1 MELIDTPNPNA
12 KKIEIEILERSL
24 LAKISE
30 INGVKSVFSGPGF
43 ITISKIE
50 DIEWELITEDIANIF
65 DKL

>member
-12 KKIEIEILERSL
+12 KKIEIEILESNL
-24 LAKISE
+24 LTKISE
-30 INGVKSVFSGPGF
+30 ISGVKSVFSGPGF

>member
-12 KKIEIEILERSL
+12 KKIEIEILESNL

-30 INGVKSVFSGPGF
+30 INGVKSVFLGPGF

>member
-12 KKIEIEILERSL
+12 KKIEIEILESNL

>member
-12 KKIEIEILERSL
+12 IKIEIESLESSL

>member
-12 KKIEIEILERSL
+12 KKIEIETLESSL

-50 DIEWELITEDIANIF
+50 DIDWELITEDIANIF